1 MGAGASKGLDRIQM
15 LKATESPRF
24 LMNQI
29 LQFILEEISD
39 KDVFRLQ
46 DPQVCQSFV
55 VLTASSL
62 KKYFDAID
70 LYPTKDEQNRLYFRR
85 ISELTKPQSKQL
97 AEQTQD
103 NCTALG
109 YFYIRILQIYIALAL
124 SLIDDPKLVPGRIEY
139 KDTDMSRS
147 RRPLAPGARIRGG
160 GTGGSSSEGA
170 EDELYPKMKYI
181 GQGGAELDPI
191 TFYDLIDERILQES
205 IGSEARGRQGIKYA
219 FVEKPQI
226 IVKPSTETTGVVM
239 EEGII
244 DNISVRRQPGRYDY
258 NNDYSYDRSGSRGKR
273 PAIGIRFIIEDQQS
287 IMQIP
292 EISVAGGRQ
301 PLIPPISITLNE
313 QFNPTDYHVGR
324 TLAEF
329 FDRVLQELQTTRK
342 SRTLEILRQQPQHQ
356 QVRRRDAIPL
366 TASRAVPALDFSQN
380 IQALAAKPLAH
391 CIARSFQLLNI
402 DALGPKVP
410 KSAVTH
416 ICETKFK
423 DNIVVPGA
431 GESIARIPGVHAL
444 NFLFFVLDKTPK
456 LTDRTR
462 EEYALSLS
470 ALSKAFSG
478 NPRVYEIGDSELK
491 DGSKAIE
498 TVRATAAPCKK
509 RGDQII
515 GESAAKVARAG
526 VTSLWSFQ
534 RAHAERVEKIFR
546 QLFSIDKTGEISF
559 NDFVFQNGIAGVNAI
574 AAEARAVLVEYYSRC
589 EEIYQT
595 TVTQMATDL

>member
-39 KDVFRLQ
+39 KDVFKLQ
-46 DPQVCQSFV
+46 DPQVCQSFLI
-55 VLTASSL
+55 LTASSL
-62 KKYFDAID
+62 KKYFDTID

-139 KDTDMSRS
+139 KGTDMSRS

-160 GTGGSSSEGA
+160 AGGSE

-181 GQGGAELDPI
+181 GQGGAGSDPV
-191 TFYDLIDERILQES
+191 TFSDLIEGGILQES
-205 IGSEARGRQGIKYA
+205 IGSVARAGGQGRKYA

-244 DNISVRRQPGRYDY
+244 NNISVRRQPRRYGY
-258 NNDYSYDRSGSRGKR
+258 NNDYSYNRSGSQSQR
-273 PAIGIRFIIEDQQS
+273 PAIGIRFVIEDQQS

-292 EISVAGGRQ
+292 EISVGGGRQ
-301 PLIPPISITLNE
+301 SISPPISITLNE
-313 QFNPTDYHVGR
+313 QYNPTDYQVGR

-329 FDRVLQELQTTRK
+329 FDRVLQELNNNRK
-342 SRTLEILRQQPQHQ
+342 SRILESLRQQQPQQQ
-356 QVRRRDAIPL
+356 QVRRREAIPL
-366 TASRAVPALDFSQN
+366 TASRAMPALDFSQN

-391 CIARSFQLLNI
+391 CVARSFQLLNI
-402 DALGPKVP
+402 DALGSQVP

-423 DNIVVPGA
+423 DDIVVPGA

-444 NFLFFVLDKTPK
+444 NFLFFVLDKTPR

-478 NPRVYEIGDSELK
+478 SPRVYEIGDSELK

-498 TVRATAAPCKK
+498 TVRATTAPCKK

-515 GESAAKVARAG
+515 GEPAVKVARAG
-526 VTSLWSFQ
+526 AASLWSFQ

-546 QLFSIDKTGEISF
+546 KLFSIDKTGEISF
-559 NDFVFQNGIAGVNAI
+559 NDFVFQNGIAGVNTI
-574 AAEARAVLVEYYSRC
+574 AAEARVVLVEYYSKC
-589 EEIYQT
+589 EEIYRA
-595 TVTQMATDL
+595 TVAQMGAAL